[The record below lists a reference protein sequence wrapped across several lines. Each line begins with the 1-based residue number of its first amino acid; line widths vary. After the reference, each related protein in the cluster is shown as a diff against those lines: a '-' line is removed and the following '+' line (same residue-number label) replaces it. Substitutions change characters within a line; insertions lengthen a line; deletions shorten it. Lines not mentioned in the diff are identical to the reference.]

1 MRSTRTITV
10 AALDTAEQMREL
22 LESLA
27 NDDESDFRRALDL
40 DISHIDSRAQGTDV
54 RFVDVQ
60 IDGDYIHAHYEMNYN
75 VYNGCKDVDIDD
87 AYEGC
92 ATGVRSAKGW
102 IFQEF
107 IPPPK
112 RDTVNEF

>member
-1 MRSTRTITV
+1 MSSSRSITI
-10 AALDTAEQMREL
+10 ASLDTAEEMREL
-22 LESLA
+22 LELLA
-27 NDDESDFRRALDL
+27 NDDKSDFRLALDL
-40 DISHIDSRAQGTDV
+40 DISHIDPRAQGFYV

-60 IDGDYIHAHYEMNYN
+60 ISGDHIHACYEMDYN
-75 VYNGCKDVDIDD
+75 VYNGCKDMDIDD

-92 ATGVRSAKGW
+92 ATGVISAEGW
-102 IFQEF
+102 VFQEY

>member
-1 MRSTRTITV
+1 MISTRTITI
-10 AALDTAEQMREL
+10 AALDTTEEMREL

-40 DISHIDSRAQGTDV
+40 DISHIDPRAQAFDV

-60 IDGDYIHAHYEMNYN
+60 IAGDRIHAHYELDYN
-75 VYNGCKDVDIDD
+75 VFNGCKDMDIDD
-87 AYEGC
+87 TYEGC
-92 ATGVRSAKGW
+92 ATGVRSDDGW
-102 IFQEF
+102 VFQEF

-112 RDTVNEF
+112 RDTVEEF